1 MFHVEHRYCDSLR
14 FRKASVSAYAAA
26 RSLERTE
33 AGRPIGARTLAR
45 SLAAIRSYFR
55 FLERRG
61 KPATAARESLPRV
74 AVPETLPAL
83 CSEPALNALLDEAAG
98 ATPQDDVRGLRAL
111 AAAECLYGAGLRV
124 AELSGLTR
132 AGLDERRGLVRVLG
146 KGNRER
152 VVPIGARAVA
162 ALRRLWNAEGG
173 EPGPHEPILR
183 GRPRRGGTP
192 GSPAERPAGI
202 TTRTLERDVNSILR
216 RLGPNAPTHPHA
228 LRHSFASHL
237 LDRGAELRAVQELL
251 GHRSLATTQIYTH
264 VTRRRLKAAYAR
276 AHPRG

>member
-1 MFHVEHRYCDSLR
+1 MERSIAEFVRYQEESRRASKATVRAYAEETRRFAEFARGRLR
-14 FRKASVSAYAAA
+14 REARVPEDLTPELVSAYAAA
-26 RSLERTE
+26 RSLERTQ

-61 KPATAARESLPRV
+61 RPATAARESLPRV

-83 CSEPALNALLDEAAG
+83 CSEAALNALLDEAAA
-98 ATPQDDVRGLRAL
+98 ATRPDDVRGLRAL

-152 VVPIGARAVA
+152 VVPIGTRAVTA
-162 ALRRLWNAEGG
+162 FRRLWSAEGS
-173 EPGPHEPILR
+173 EPGPEEPLLR
-183 GRPRRGGTP
+183 GRPRRGVASPSPRAP
-192 GSPAERPAGI
+192 GV

-216 RLGPNAPTHPHA
+216 RL
-228 LRHSFASHL
+228 
-237 LDRGAELRAVQELL
+237 
-251 GHRSLATTQIYTH
+251 
-264 VTRRRLKAAYAR
+264 
-276 AHPRG
+276 